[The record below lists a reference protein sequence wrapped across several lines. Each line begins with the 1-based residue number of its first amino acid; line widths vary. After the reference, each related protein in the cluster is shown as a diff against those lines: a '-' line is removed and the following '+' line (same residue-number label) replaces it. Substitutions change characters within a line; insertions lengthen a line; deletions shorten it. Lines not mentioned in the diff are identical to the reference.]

1 MAQKRRRMS
10 YERRRRMMG
19 YAFIAPW
26 LVGSVVF
33 FLLPLIQL
41 FIYSFSTL
49 TFEVGGLKI
58 DFSGPQ
64 NYIDIFT
71 KDRDATK
78 LLMESFGTILL
89 QTVYITLLSLFIANI
104 LRQKF
109 RGRLF
114 ARAIFFIP
122 VIVTSGVVIS
132 IIQGDAATS
141 LFNMS
146 EKSSV
151 MMRSFEIT
159 DLLRRLDMPEELL
172 NLLTDFVNT
181 VFNLTWKSGVQILIL
196 LAALQTVPGS
206 LYEAGHIDGASE
218 WESFWFITF
227 PLITPSLLLT
237 TVYSIVDELSSYS
250 NQYQAKI
257 IEYATEYMNYSYSS
271 ALAAGYFV
279 CVMALIGLVFLFARR
294 RVFYMVD

>member
-1 MAQKRRRMS
+1 MKNKTKSVLAARRNR
-10 YERRRRMMG
+10 YG
-19 YAFIAPW
+19 YVFIVPW
-26 LVGSVVF
+26 IIGFLLF
-33 FLLPLIQL
+33 FLLPLGQSIY
-41 FIYSFSTL
+41 YSFCKVSPSDAGFSFDFIRLENYRYLFEQDTTYKQNLWESVKSFLYSLPL
-49 TFEVGGLKI
+49 TVI
-58 DFSGPQ
+58 
-64 NYIDIFT
+64 
-71 KDRDATK
+71 
-78 LLMESFGTILL
+78 
-89 QTVYITLLSLFIANI
+89 LSLVLAVI
-104 LRQKF
+104 LNQKF

-271 ALAAGYFV
+271 ALAAVYFV

>member
-114 ARAIFFIP
+114 ARAISVSYTHLSVLTTFIGMP
-122 VIVTSGVVIS
+122 
-132 IIQGDAATS
+132 
-141 LFNMS
+141 
-146 EKSSV
+146 
-151 MMRSFEIT
+151 IT
-159 DLLRRLDMPEELL
+159 DHSTCTAP
-172 NLLTDFVNT
+172 VSSST
-181 VFNLTWKSGVQILIL
+181 VRSG
-196 LAALQTVPGS
+196 
-206 LYEAGHIDGASE
+206 
-218 WESFWFITF
+218 
-227 PLITPSLLLT
+227 
-237 TVYSIVDELSSYS
+237 
-250 NQYQAKI
+250 
-257 IEYATEYMNYSYSS
+257 
-271 ALAAGYFV
+271 
-279 CVMALIGLVFLFARR
+279 R
-294 RVFYMVD
+294 